1 MEQIRLI
8 GKAKNRVIPY
18 VLRREFR
25 YEVAIF
31 FLAVLFG
38 SAAITER
45 MAPFGP
51 AVLAAA
57 WMARHNPYYA
67 LLGAIAGALAAG
79 RYEAAL
85 CAAVYFGVC
94 MLWKLWRGEIKRADK
109 LFLLAVAQLL
119 MMPLFYMHSIAA
131 CLLGIGNL
139 AACVVMAAVFRQGMM
154 VVWQLRL
161 RRLLS
166 NEEQISMIAIM
177 GVAVLALSKLTP
189 FGVSLGA
196 AAAVLL
202 CILSVCVRGAA
213 ATAVAVVLGAALV
226 LGGEFELLIV
236 GNLAICTLSACAMR
250 PMGRYGVTVGFGLCS
265 ALVYAYLGGKYALP
279 IPELVI
285 GAFGATLIP
294 RKAAEQ
300 LAALCDAG
308 ALQFRRE
315 HTAAARLR
323 ERTSEQLLEV
333 ANVFREVA
341 GLFVRN
347 NDEKM
352 PEREKN
358 AVAAGAAMCVCSRC
372 SGAQKCWR
380 DAEAASDALLV
391 LCESQSKIQAQP
403 MPEPLEPSCH
413 RREQLRN
420 TVLAALEQYAL
431 RAKAQRREREYLEF
445 TNRQLEGICSVIQ
458 TLSTR
463 ASSDARYDE
472 ELEARLL
479 MRLDRDSI
487 RVKKIDAIREKG
499 RIVVNLEL
507 RNPADAVRA
516 CDCVSRTMKKPFR
529 MRTHSVRD
537 RISLEQAYTYDARF
551 GVAASPAP
559 GSAISGDSLGV
570 RELGDGKLLYLM
582 SDGMGSGE
590 MAHRE
595 SSAAVALLGDLL
607 SVGFDSSI
615 ALESVNRLLI
625 ARNSREMYATLDAFL
640 LDMADGAARF
650 IKYGA
655 PPSYIIRDG
664 RVNMLYCEAL
674 PVGVIEEARP
684 AVHHVQLR
692 QGDIVVMMT
701 DGVSDAL
708 GTELTALLLEMVVA
722 EPSAN
727 DAAQALVL
735 TALEK
740 EARDDMSVMVI
751 HIGCV

>member
-8 GKAKNRVIPY
+8 GRAKNKVVPY

-25 YEVAIF
+25 YEAAIF
-31 FLAVLFG
+31 FLAMLFG
-38 SAAITER
+38 SVAITES

-57 WMARHNPYYA
+57 WMARLNPYYA
-67 LLGAIAGALAAG
+67 LLGTLAGALAAG

-85 CAAVYFGVC
+85 CSAAYFGIC
-94 MLWKLWRGEIKRADK
+94 MLWKLWRGDLKRADK

-119 MMPLFYMHSIAA
+119 MMPLFYMRSLAA

-139 AACVVMAAVFRQGMM
+139 AVCVAMAAVFRQGML

-177 GVAVLALSKLTP
+177 GVAVLAFSKLTP
-189 FGVSLGA
+189 LGVSLGA
-196 AAAVLL
+196 AVAVAL
-202 CILSVCVRGAA
+202 CILSVYVRGAS

-236 GNLAICTLSACAMR
+236 GNLAVCTLSACAMR
-250 PMGRYGVTVGFGLCS
+250 PIGRYGVAAGFCLCS
-265 ALVYAYLGGKYALP
+265 ALIYAYLGGKYALP
-279 IPELVI
+279 IPELLI
-285 GAFGATLIP
+285 GAFSAILIP

-308 ALQFRRE
+308 ALQSRRE
-315 HTAAARLR
+315 HTAAMRLR

-380 DAEAASDALLV
+380 DAETASDALLV
-391 LCESQSKIQAQP
+391 LCEAQSKIQTQP

-413 RREQLRN
+413 RREQLRS

-431 RAKAQRREREYLEF
+431 RAKAQHREREYLEF

-458 TLSTR
+458 TLSGH

-479 MRLDRDSI
+479 MRLDRDNI
-487 RVKKIDAIREKG
+487 RLRKIDAIREKG
-499 RIVVNLEL
+499 RIMVNLEL
-507 RNPADAVRA
+507 RNPADSMRA
-516 CDCVSRTMKKPFR
+516 CDCVSRAMKKPFR
-529 MRTHSVRD
+529 MRTHSASD
-537 RISLEQAYTYDARF
+537 RISLEQAYAFDARF

-559 GSAISGDSLGV
+559 ESSISGDSLGV

-640 LDMADGAARF
+640 LDMSDGSARF

-655 PPSYIIRDG
+655 PPTYIIRDN
-664 RVNMLYCEAL
+664 RVNTLYCEAL

-701 DGVSDAL
+701 DGASDAL
-708 GTELTALLLEMVVA
+708 GTELTASLLEMVAA

-727 DAAQALVL
+727 DAAKALVL

-740 EARDDMSVMVI
+740 QARDDTSVMVI
-751 HIGCV
+751 HIGRV